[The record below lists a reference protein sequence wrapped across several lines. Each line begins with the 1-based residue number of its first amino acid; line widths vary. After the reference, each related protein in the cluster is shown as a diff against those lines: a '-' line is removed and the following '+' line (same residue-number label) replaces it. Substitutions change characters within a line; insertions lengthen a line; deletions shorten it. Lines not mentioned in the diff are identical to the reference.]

1 MILRAIREINKYTSK
16 IVISKLQVR
25 KWKKIIQHTN
35 LQHRRCIKIFIRDAS
50 DISLWTFFCFK
61 LNSTNSYRAM
71 KNQRKRSKALRWN
84 IDFRK
89 RHLKRFTTSRCIK
102 IFTRDAS
109 DISLDILLFAFK
121 IKSNPVK
128 SKRKRSKRN
137 VDFPK
142 RLKRFTTFYWNVN
155 KGSASESTLL
165 VSD

>member
-35 LQHRRCIKIFIRDAS
+35 LQHRRCIKIFTRDAS

-61 LNSTNSYRAM
+61 LNSTSYRAI

-84 IDFRK
+84 INFRK
-89 RHLKRFTTSRCIK
+89 RLKRFTTLRCIK

-109 DISLDILLFAFK
+109 DISLDILLFEFK
-121 IKSNPVK
+121 IKSNHVK